1 MTLLS
6 TCCET
11 TSIGETAEGIGI
23 CGRCNDTVSFEEG
36 EEIELDTELENE
48 YSWQQYI
55 NQRPTTAPFTA
66 KPVSDAQR
74 MVDVG
79 IACGIAPEVYN
90 KFQPST
96 ISWITDRI
104 AVTSRDGVDQ
114 ALSEGH
120 FVINTADEINN
131 NAQVKIAVDA
141 GSGNVLSQ
149 LNSIY
154 KVMDTV
160 LTGSTQNVV
169 VHCAMGMERSVLSV
183 VWYLANKNNMTLKR
197 SLGLVQSK
205 RAIAQDRLSWILT

>member
-1 MTLLS
+1 
-6 TCCET
+6 
-11 TSIGETAEGIGI
+11 
-23 CGRCNDTVSFEEG
+23 
-36 EEIELDTELENE
+36 
-48 YSWQQYI
+48 
-55 NQRPTTAPFTA
+55 
-66 KPVSDAQR
+66 VSDAER

>member
-6 TCCET
+6 TCCDT
-11 TSIGETAEGIGI
+11 TSIGETCEGIGI
-23 CGRCNDTVSFEEG
+23 CSQCNDTVSFEERD
-36 EEIELDTELENE
+36 EFELDTELENE

-55 NQRPTTAPFTA
+55 KPSPTPFTA

-79 IACGIAPEVYN
+79 IACGIAPEIYN

-104 AVTSRDGVDQ
+104 AVTSRDGVAQ

-120 FVINTADEINN
+120 FVINTANEINN
-131 NAQVKIAVDA
+131 DAQVKIAVDA
-141 GSGNVLSQ
+141 GSGNVLAQ
-149 LNSIY
+149 LNNIY

-160 LTGSTQNVV
+160 LTGSAQNVV

-197 SLGLVQSK
+197 SLELVQSK